1 MGENNVKKMK
11 QNIKTNQVHFSRFSC
26 LNEDLLRYKVVNTII
41 DKKSIEILTQ
51 KNDTILLGIF
61 L

>member
-1 MGENNVKKMK
+1 MGKNNVKKMK

-26 LNEDLLRYKVVNTII
+26 LKKDLLRYKVVNTII

-51 KNDTILLGIF
+51 KNDLMLLGIF

>member
-1 MGENNVKKMK
+1 MGNSDVNKMQ

-26 LNEDLLRYKVVNTII
+26 LNEDLFGYKTVNNII
-41 DKKSIEILTQ
+41 DKKSIEIITQ

>member
-1 MGENNVKKMK
+1 MGKNNVKKMK

-26 LNEDLLRYKVVNTII
+26 LKKDLLRYKVVNTII

>member
-1 MGENNVKKMK
+1 MGKNNVKKMK

-26 LNEDLLRYKVVNTII
+26 LKKDLLRYKVVNTTI

-51 KNDTILLGIF
+51 KNDLMLLGIF

>member
-1 MGENNVKKMK
+1 MGKNNVNKMQ

-26 LNEDLLRYKVVNTII
+26 LKKDLLRYKVVNTII

-51 KNDTILLGIF
+51 KNDNMLLGIF